1 MYGMRALIFTV
12 CMLTMVACTSIQPS
26 AVLYRNPVIDRDAP
40 DPTLIRAEDGAFYA
54 YTTMRGGN
62 IPIYRSEDLV
72 EWEHIGGAF
81 REGEVP
87 NYVPKAGIWAPDIN
101 YIKGQYVLYFS
112 MSTWGGEWEAGIG
125 RAVADK
131 PEGPF
136 TRTEFLFDSR
146 EIGVQNSID
155 PVVYQ
160 EAGRCYLIWG
170 SFRGIYLAEL
180 TDDGLELQDKP
191 LRQIAGTAYEGSYI
205 HKRGEWYYLFA
216 SVGTCCEGLKST
228 YQTVVG
234 RSRSLFGPYVN
245 RQGEKM
251 MDNCHEVLLSGDDKV
266 KGSGH
271 DSQIVRDDAEQE
283 WILYHG
289 FDVAEAKAGRKTY
302 LDRVWWDSEGWP
314 HIGDGTP
321 TREGIAPTF
330 RKR

>member
-1 MYGMRALIFTV
+1 MRAISVFVIAL
-12 CMLTMVACTSIQPS
+12 MLGACSLS
-26 AVLYRNPVIDRDAP
+26 YRGAVSYQNPVIDRDAP
-40 DPTLIRAEDGAFYA
+40 DPTLIRGEDGLYYA

-62 IPIYRSEDLV
+62 VPIYRSADLV

-81 REGEVP
+81 NTNEVP
-87 NYVPKAGIWAPDIN
+87 HYVPKAGIWAPDISRVGDN
-101 YIKGQYVLYFS
+101 YVLYFS

-125 RAVADK
+125 RAVADN
-131 PEGPF
+131 PAGPF
-136 TRTEFLFDSR
+136 TQSKFLFDSR

-155 PVVYQ
+155 PMLYQ
-160 EAGRCYLIWG
+160 EDGRCYLVWG

-180 TDDGLELQDKP
+180 TDDGLELKEDVP

-205 HKRGEWYYLFA
+205 LKREGWYYLFA
-216 SVGTCCEGLKST
+216 SVGTCCEGLNST

-245 RQGEKM
+245 RAGESM
-251 MDNCHEVLLSGDDKV
+251 MENHHEVLLSGDDKV
-266 KGSGH
+266 KGTGH
-271 DSQIVRDDAEQE
+271 DSQIVQDDAGED

-289 FDVAEAKAGRKTY
+289 FDVTQAKAGRKSY

-321 TREGIAPTF
+321 TREGIAPTIK
-330 RKR
+330 KR

>member
-1 MYGMRALIFTV
+1 MRALYF
-12 CMLTMVACTSIQPS
+12 LTIILLFGACSS
-26 AVLYRNPVIDRDAP
+26 SHRGAVSYRNPVIDCDAP
-40 DPTLIRAEDGAFYA
+40 DPTVIRGEDGLFYA
-54 YTTMRGGN
+54 YSTMRGGN
-62 IPIYRSEDLV
+62 VPVYRSEDLV
-72 EWEHIGGAF
+72 NWEHLGGAF

-87 NYVPKAGIWAPDIN
+87 KFVPKAGIWAPDIN
-101 YIKGQYVLYFS
+101 RIQGKYVLYFS

-125 RAVADK
+125 RAVADT
-131 PEGPF
+131 PAGPF
-136 TRTEFLFDSR
+136 TQTEFLFDSR

-160 EAGRCYLIWG
+160 EAGRCYLVWG

-180 TDDGLELQDKP
+180 TDDGLELRDDVP

-205 HKRGEWYYLFA
+205 LKRDGWYYLFA

-234 RSRSLFGPYVN
+234 RSRSLCGPYLN
-245 RQGEKM
+245 RAGESM

-271 DSQIVRDDAEQE
+271 DSQIVQDDAGAD

-289 FDVAEAKAGRKTY
+289 FDVSEPKAGRKVY
-302 LDRVWWDSEGWP
+302 LDRVWWDDEQWP

-321 TREGIAPTF
+321 TREAPAPHF
-330 RKR
+330 KH